1 MTKDYEYFSSLEDRK
16 TYADKLVNQT
26 RAERHFTVWF
36 IASLAMLVAAAIL
49 ANLPV
54 PVKAKPVTTPLVL
67 MLTTAGLCVFTIK
80 SVRMFTIINGIRSIF
95 VDGRLPDNQKRFLKT
110 LIKIIE
116 KTDPSG
122 TVAPQLVLCLY
133 APYRFSYDT
142 DTKLIRFSR
151 EGCSD
156 IYVPA
161 ARLDL
166 DAAPYV
172 LPVKST
178 VQYKSY

>member
-16 TYADKLVNQT
+16 TYAAKLVNQT
-26 RAERHFTVWF
+26 RAKRHFTVWF
-36 IASLAMLVAAAIL
+36 IASFAMLVAAAIL
-49 ANLPV
+49 ASLPV
-54 PVKAKPVTTPLVL
+54 PVTAKPVTALLVL
-67 MLTTAGLCVFTIK
+67 MLTVAGLYLFTVK
-80 SVRMFTIINGIRSIF
+80 SVQMFTIIDGTRGII
-95 VDGRLPDNQKRFLKT
+95 VDGRLPDNQSRFHKT
-110 LIKIIE
+110 LIRIIE

-151 EGCSD
+151 EGCGD

-166 DAAPYV
+166 DAAPYM

-178 VQYKSY
+178 VQYESY

>member
-1 MTKDYEYFSSLEDRK
+1 MTKDYEYSSSLKDRK
-16 TYADKLVNQT
+16 NYANELVGRTN
-26 RAERHFTVWF
+26 AERHFILWF
-36 IASLAMLVAAAIL
+36 ITSLAMLVAAAIL

-54 PVKAKPVTTPLVL
+54 PVKAKPVTALLVL
-67 MLTTAGLCVFTIK
+67 MLTVAGLYLFTVK
-80 SVRMFTIINGIRSIF
+80 SVQMFTIIDGMRGIF
-95 VDGRLPDNQKRFLKT
+95 VDGQLPDNQRRFLKT
-110 LIKIIE
+110 LIRIIE

-151 EGCSD
+151 EGYGG

-178 VQYKSY
+178 VQYESY